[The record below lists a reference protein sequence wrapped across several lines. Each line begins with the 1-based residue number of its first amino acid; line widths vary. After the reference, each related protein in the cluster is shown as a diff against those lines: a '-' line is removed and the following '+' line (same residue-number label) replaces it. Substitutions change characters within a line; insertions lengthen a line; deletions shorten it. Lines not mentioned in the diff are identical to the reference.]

1 MTLPKLVVFLFLY
14 LNLTIKIILVLTTPV
29 HGYAIIQ
36 EIDKLSDGSVKV
48 AAGTMYGAIENL
60 LKLNLIEEIPSR
72 PHRRKE
78 GKNPFKRFLPSL
90 RR

>member
-1 MTLPKLVVFLFLY
+1 M
-14 LNLTIKIILVLTTPV
+14 TIKIILVLTTPV

-78 GKNPFKRFLPSL
+78 GKNPFKRFFTLFATL
-90 RR
+90 RPLFFVLVFCLIN

>member
-1 MTLPKLVVFLFLY
+1 M
-14 LNLTIKIILVLTTPV
+14 TIKIILVLTTPV

-60 LKLNLIEEIPSR
+60 LKLNLIEE
-72 PHRRKE
+72 
-78 GKNPFKRFLPSL
+78 
-90 RR
+90 

>member
-1 MTLPKLVVFLFLY
+1 M
-14 LNLTIKIILVLTTPV
+14 TIKIILVLTTPV

-72 PHRRKE
+72 PQRRKE

>member
-1 MTLPKLVVFLFLY
+1 M
-14 LNLTIKIILVLTTPV
+14 TIKIILVLTTPV

-36 EIDKLSDGSVKV
+36 EIDKLSDGTVKV
-48 AAGTMYGAIENL
+48 AARTMYGAIENL

-72 PHRRKE
+72 PQRRKD
-78 GKNPFKRFLPSL
+78 GKYPFKRLLPSL